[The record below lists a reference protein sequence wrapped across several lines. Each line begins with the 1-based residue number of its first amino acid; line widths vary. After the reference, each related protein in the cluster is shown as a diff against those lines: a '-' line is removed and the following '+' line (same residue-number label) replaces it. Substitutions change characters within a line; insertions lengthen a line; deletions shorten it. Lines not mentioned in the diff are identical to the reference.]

1 MLIKW
6 NDDDAVPESI
16 DRNADKSGDGMRI
29 LLEKDGK
36 VWDIGRITVN
46 PSNLLACVMK
56 HLLNVN
62 VSEVVPTKK
71 AESVDAF
78 VNMFI
83 KDHNV
88 KYLSNDKK
96 PYCTERYLFKV
107 ISADNDFKQLPCEC
121 KFNYSDIMR
130 VIDLLRTI
138 IPKDKLN
145 RIYADSDDTRN
156 ALLVAA
162 FLKLRENADIQKTV
176 ALCLAIDK
184 ACNALKA
191 NKQQSSNSS
200 KPQKKQK
207 NATNTNQN
215 NNGNNN
221 QNNVESNVDS
231 NAVQGG
237 QGEESN

>member
-6 NDDDAVPESI
+6 NDGDAVPASI

-62 VSEVVPTKK
+62 ISEVVPTKK

-107 ISADNDFKQLPCEC
+107 ISADNDFEQLPCEC

-130 VIDLLRTI
+130 IIGLLRTI

-145 RIYADSDDTRN
+145 QIYGEEDDDNDTKN
-156 ALLVAA
+156 VVLAAA
-162 FLKLRENADIQKTV
+162 FLNLRKDADIQKIV

-184 ACNALKA
+184 ACKTLKS
-191 NKQQSSNSS
+191 NNQSKSSSTPDSAKPESVVES
-200 KPQKKQK
+200 KPE
-207 NATNTNQN
+207 A
-215 NNGNNN
+215 
-221 QNNVESNVDS
+221 
-231 NAVQGG
+231 
-237 QGEESN
+237 EEQQ

>member
-6 NDDDAVPESI
+6 NDGDAVPASI

-62 VSEVVPTKK
+62 ISEVVPTKK

-107 ISADNDFKQLPCEC
+107 ISADNDFEQLPCEC

-130 VIDLLRTI
+130 IIGLLRTI

-145 RIYADSDDTRN
+145 QIYGEEDDDNDTKN
-156 ALLVAA
+156 VVLAAA
-162 FLKLRENADIQKTV
+162 FLNLRKDADIQKIV

-184 ACNALKA
+184 VCKTLKS
-191 NKQQSSNSS
+191 NNQSKSSSTPDSAKPESAVES
-200 KPQKKQK
+200 KPE
-207 NATNTNQN
+207 A
-215 NNGNNN
+215 
-221 QNNVESNVDS
+221 
-231 NAVQGG
+231 
-237 QGEESN
+237 EEQQ

>member
-1 MLIKW
+1 MFINW
-6 NDDDAVPESI
+6 DDGKAIEESI
-16 DRNADKSGDGMRI
+16 DRDADKIGGSMRI

-62 VSEVVPTKK
+62 ISEVVSTKK

-88 KYLSNDKK
+88 KYLSNAKK

-107 ISADNDFKQLPCEC
+107 ISTNSDFEQLPCEC
-121 KFNYSDIMR
+121 KFNYSDIMG
-130 VIDLLRTI
+130 IIGLLRTI
-138 IPKDKLN
+138 LPKDRLN
-145 RIYADSDDTRN
+145 QIYGEADDDDDTKN
-156 ALLVAA
+156 VVLAASLLNLRKEAA
-162 FLKLRENADIQKTV
+162 IQKIV

-184 ACNALKA
+184 ACKTLK
-191 NKQQSSNSS
+191 S
-200 KPQKKQK
+200 
-207 NATNTNQN
+207 
-215 NNGNNN
+215 NN
-221 QNNVESNVDS
+221 QSKSSSISDSAKPEEAVDS
-231 NAVQGG
+231 NSES
-237 QGEESN
+237 EEQK